1 LKKDAIVTGLD
12 LPFAY
17 YIFFAFIFG
26 LMIGSFLNVVIHRLP
41 LAESIVFPGSH
52 CPACGSPIRPLDNI
66 PLISYA
72 QLRGRCRS
80 CDARISPVYPL
91 VEILTALLFV
101 TIIYS
106 TGPTR
111 EALLDMAFACIML
124 ALVMIDA
131 RYLLLPNAITYP
143 GFIFAIAAATLRGGW
158 GISAGGDFDLFI
170 TIPGFD
176 PWRAAFF
183 GGLLL
188 ALAAVG
194 FRLLDRLDLILFNKY
209 LEWAEM
215 NEESPGDRDMEDQRR
230 KTGATLIIGLLIAA
244 IWAVTVIKF
253 SPSELIEFEEAYN
266 ALLRASVGAF
276 LGGGLI
282 WGLRAVYFYVRGIEG
297 MGLGD
302 VKMMSISGA
311 FLGWRGVIGVMLI
324 SSILGVVAGIILAL
338 RSRQGLETP
347 LPYGVCLGIASVI
360 VMLIF

>member
-1 LKKDAIVTGLD
+1 VIGVD
-12 LPFAY
+12 LPLAY
-17 YIFFAFIFG
+17 YVFFAFIFG
-26 LMIGSFLNVVIHRLP
+26 LMIGSFLNVVIRRVP
-41 LAESIVFPGSH
+41 LDESIIFPGSH

-72 QLRGRCRS
+72 LLRGRCRS
-80 CDARISPVYPL
+80 CSARISPIYPL

-101 TIIYS
+101 AILHK
-106 TGPTR
+106 TGPNR
-111 EALLDMAFACIML
+111 EALLDMAFACVML
-124 ALVMIDA
+124 ALIVIDA
-131 RYLLLPNAITYP
+131 RHMLLPNAITYP
-143 GFIFAIAAATLRGGW
+143 GFIFAIAAATVRGGW
-158 GISAGGDFDLFI
+158 GMRAGGDFDLFT

-215 NEESPGDRDMEDQRR
+215 NEEIPGDRDVEDHRR
-230 KTGATLIIGLLIAA
+230 RTRATLIIGLLIAV

-253 SPSELIEFEEAYN
+253 FPNERFEFEESYN
-266 ALLRASVGAF
+266 ALLGASVGAL

-311 FLGWRGVIGVMLI
+311 FLGWRGVIGVLLI

-338 RSRQGLETP
+338 RSSRGLETA

-360 VMLIF
+360 VMLIY

>member
-1 LKKDAIVTGLD
+1 VTGLD
-12 LPFAY
+12 LAFATY
-17 YIFFAFIFG
+17 VIFALIFG
-26 LMIGSFLNVVIHRLP
+26 LLIGSFLNVVIHRVP
-41 LAESIVFPGSH
+41 LDESIIFPGSH
-52 CPACGSPIRPLDNI
+52 CPVCGNSIRPLDNI

-72 QLRGRCRS
+72 LLRGRCRS
-80 CDARISPVYPL
+80 CSARISPIYPL
-91 VEILTALLFV
+91 VEILTALLFAA
-101 TIIYS
+101 IIYI
-106 TGPTR
+106 TGANR

-143 GFIFAIAAATLRGGW
+143 GFIFAIVAATLRGGW
-158 GISAGGDFDLFI
+158 EMHAGGDLDLII
-170 TIPGFD
+170 TTPGFD

-215 NEESPGDRDMEDQRR
+215 NEESPEEIEDHRR
-230 KTGATLIIGLLIAA
+230 RTGAPLIIGLLIAVS
-244 IWAVTVIKF
+244 WTVTVIKF
-253 SPSELIEFEEAYN
+253 SPNERFAFEQAYN
-266 ALLRASVGAF
+266 ALLSASMGAF
-276 LGGGLI
+276 LGAGLI
-282 WGLRAVYFYVRGIEG
+282 WGLRALYFYVRGIEG

-311 FLGWRGVIGVMLI
+311 FLGWRGAIGVLLI
-324 SSILGVVAGIILAL
+324 SSILGVVAGIILAI
-338 RSRQGLETP
+338 RSRRGLETA

-360 VMLIF
+360 VMLIY

>member
-1 LKKDAIVTGLD
+1 VTGLD

-17 YIFFAFIFG
+17 YVIFALIFG
-26 LMIGSFLNVVIHRLP
+26 LLIGSFLNVVIHRLP
-41 LAESIVFPGSH
+41 LDESIIFPGSH
-52 CPACGSPIRPLDNI
+52 CPVCGRSIRPLDNI

-72 QLRGRCRS
+72 LLRGRCRS
-80 CDARISPVYPL
+80 CSARISPVYPL
-91 VEILTALLFV
+91 VEILTALLFA
-101 TIIYS
+101 TIIYI
-106 TGPTR
+106 TGPNR

-143 GFIFAIAAATLRGGW
+143 GFIFALVAATLRGGW
-158 GISAGGDFDLFI
+158 EMRAGGDLDLFI
-170 TIPGFD
+170 ITPGFD

-209 LEWAEM
+209 FEWAEL
-215 NEESPGDRDMEDQRR
+215 NEESPEEREDHRR
-230 KTGATLIIGLLIAA
+230 KAGASLIIGLLIAV

-253 SPSELIEFEEAYN
+253 SPNERFAFEHAYHEL
-266 ALLRASVGAF
+266 LSASMGAF
-276 LGGGLI
+276 IGGGLI

-311 FLGWRGVIGVMLI
+311 FLGWRGVIGVLLI
-324 SSILGVVAGIILAL
+324 SSILGVVAGIVLAL
-338 RSRQGLETP
+338 RSRRGLETA

-360 VMLIF
+360 VMLIY

>member
-1 LKKDAIVTGLD
+1 VTGLE

-17 YIFFAFIFG
+17 YLFFAFIFG
-26 LMIGSFLNVVIHRLP
+26 LLIGSFLNVVIHRVP
-41 LAESIVFPGSH
+41 LDESIVFPGSH
-52 CPACGSPIRPLDNI
+52 CPACGNPIRQSDNI

-72 QLRGRCRS
+72 LLRGRCRNCS
-80 CDARISPVYPL
+80 ARISLTYPL
-91 VEILTALLFV
+91 VETLTALLFAA
-101 TIIYS
+101 IIYKI
-106 TGPTR
+106 GPNR
-111 EALLDMAFACIML
+111 LALLDMAFACIML

-143 GFIFAIAAATLRGGW
+143 GFIFAIVAATLLGGW
-158 GISAGGDFDLFI
+158 GMSAGGDFDLLI
-170 TIPGFD
+170 TIAAFD

-188 ALAAVG
+188 ALAALG
-194 FRLLDRLDLILFNKY
+194 FRLLDRLDLMLFNKY
-209 LEWAEM
+209 FEWAEM
-215 NEESPGDRDMEDQRR
+215 NEEGPGDRDIADRHS
-230 KTGATLIIGLLIAA
+230 KTRATVIIGLLIAV

-253 SPSELIEFEEAYN
+253 SPNERFDFEEAYN

-282 WGLRAVYFYVRGIEG
+282 WGLRAVYFYVRGVEG

-302 VKMMSISGA
+302 VKMMAISGA

-338 RSRQGLETP
+338 RSKQGLATA
-347 LPYGVCLGIASVI
+347 LPYGVCLGIASLI
-360 VMLIF
+360 VMLIY